1 MTDHPPILPAV
12 PFGNTFFWYFMQAP
26 RVVIDT
32 GEHFPK
38 QTWRNRYD
46 ILAANGP
53 MSLTIPVIGLKGEK
67 VPVRDVL
74 IDNSQDWMGQHLK
87 TLISAYAS
95 APFFEQYQWDLEH
108 LFGHKVKFLLD
119 FNLRTLELQQNW
131 LDMNPEISITDEFQ
145 IPKKEQPDLRDY
157 FKPSKFKK
165 LEIEMTPYTQVFSD
179 RHAFVSNCSSLDLV
193 FNLGPEARIVL
204 AQTKVKAHQIAILG
218 R

>member
-12 PFGNTFFWYFMQAP
+12 PFGNTFYWYFMQS
-26 RVVIDT
+26 RSVVIDT
-32 GEHFPK
+32 GEHYPK

-95 APFFEQYQWDLEH
+95 APFFEHYQWDLEK
-108 LFGHKVKFLLD
+108 LFGRKKKFLLD
-119 FNLRTLELQQNW
+119 FSLHSLELQQHW
-131 LDMNPEISITDEFQ
+131 LSLKPVISLTEKFQTPE
-145 IPKKEQPDLRDY
+145 KGQPDLRGY

-165 LEIEMTPYTQVFSD
+165 LEIEMAPYPQVFSD
-179 RHAFVSNCSSLDLV
+179 RHAFVPNCSSLDLV
-193 FNLGPEARIVL
+193 FNLGPEARMVL

-218 R
+218 Q

>member
-1 MTDHPPILPAV
+1 MTPHPPILPVV
-12 PFGNTFFWYFMQAP
+12 PFGNTFFWYFMQSP
-26 RVVIDT
+26 RVVLDS
-32 GEHFPK
+32 GEHYPK

-67 VPVRDVL
+67 VPMRDML
-74 IDNSQDWMGQHLK
+74 IDNAQDWMGQHLK

-95 APFFEQYQWDLEH
+95 APFFEQYQWDLES
-108 LFGHKVKFLLD
+108 LFGQKEKFLLD

-131 LDMNPEISITDEFQ
+131 LGIAPDMSIADQFQ
-145 IPKKEQPDLRDY
+145 MAEKDQPDLRPY

-165 LEIEMTPYTQVFSD
+165 LEIEMAPYTQVFSD
-179 RHAFVSNCSSLDLV
+179 RHPFIPNCSSLDLV
-193 FNLGPEARIVL
+193 FNLGPEARMVV
-204 AQTKVKAHQIAILG
+204 AQTKVKAYQIAILG